1 MEGHIRD
8 KEGNVF
14 LSVKPIQYINS
25 LFNMNYA
32 NLIRTSK
39 LGYSDKKI
47 GTEIQ
52 AHKYYCRFSKILKKC
67 VSKAKQFGLL
77 SIFIRLLCNLQD

>member
-14 LSVKPIQYINS
+14 LSVKPT
-25 LFNMNYA
+25 LFNINYA

-47 GTEIQ
+47 GTDIQ
-52 AHKYYCRFSKILKKC
+52 AHNY
-67 VSKAKQFGLL
+67 
-77 SIFIRLLCNLQD
+77 